1 MHFGTIF
8 SFFFFSQDATII
20 IYEVVTASRKDKVI
34 IKYSIYNVLFKHP
47 GTSFIYAF
55 V

>member
-1 MHFGTIF
+1 MYPGIVF
-8 SFFFFSQDATII
+8 SFFFSQDATSI
-20 IYEVVTASRKDKVI
+20 IYVVMMVPWKDKVT
-34 IKYSIYNVLFKHP
+34 IKYRIYNILFKHS